1 MNNNKLK
8 ATIFRIV
15 RLNKILEIDLRPIFQ
30 RVRLMVTNTRKVQ
43 TAGDKFP
50 VVVFQPHSVEFLQK
64 KNSKLERKQLENIFG
79 EKWNSCV

>member
-15 RLNKILEIDLRPIFQ
+15 RLNKILEIDLRPIFE

-43 TAGDKFP
+43 IDGVATFGI
-50 VVVFQPHSVEFLQK
+50 
-64 KNSKLERKQLENIFG
+64 KLSSFC
-79 EKWNSCV
+79 W